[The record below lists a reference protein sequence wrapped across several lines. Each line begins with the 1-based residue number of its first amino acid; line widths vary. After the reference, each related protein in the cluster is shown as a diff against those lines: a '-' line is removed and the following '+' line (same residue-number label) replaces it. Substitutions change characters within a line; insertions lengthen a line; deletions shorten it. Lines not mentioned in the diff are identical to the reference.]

1 MLTSLLRQEHF
12 VVLLAF
18 PSNYQIFIHMRHLL
32 TIVLLVLTSSLFAQ
46 NCLTGW
52 TYYRPVSV
60 NNPSADALSDFQTS
74 FVLNTGEL
82 VSAGKLAANG
92 ADLRITDAACNV
104 LPYFMDSLATD
115 TVNVI
120 WVRVPA
126 ISATDTLE
134 LQLYYGNPV
143 ADSVANGDSTFIF
156 FDDFAADTV
165 NPAKWEAVGGYTTFE
180 PIEGILNYSSNGMN
194 PGPRFKFARTAM
206 QFTDAVHFD
215 FQARISNSNGIGFS
229 SGDST
234 IQRIIFRQS
243 SFGFDTLNQV
253 AMMLD
258 TVSNGIQVE
267 GLYPLI
273 RFPRNQLTAGSI
285 RAGIQDTFLTL
296 NHFANLTD
304 NSSTDSTYQLT
315 QIKMNSFHFIV
326 SSFLGSQTIFL
337 DYLRVRKPIPD
348 TVNVSVGME
357 EMLIASSL
365 EEETFSLQL
374 ILSPNPASH
383 QVHIE
388 GLPTGAFQTS
398 LINVQGQVIN
408 QQKLA
413 SVSGQDAILAIPNIP
428 AGLYWISIQDRS
440 QQVFSQSILIQQE

>member
-1 MLTSLLRQEHF
+1 MK
-12 VVLLAF
+12 
-18 PSNYQIFIHMRHLL
+18 HLL

-46 NCLTGW
+46 TCLPGW
-52 TYYRPVSV
+52 TYYRPISV
-60 NNPSADALSDFQTS
+60 NNPSADALSDCQVS

-115 TVNVI
+115 TANVI

-126 ISATDTLE
+126 VSATDTLE
-134 LQLYYGNPV
+134 LQLYYGNAL

-165 NPAKWEAVGGYTTFE
+165 NPAKWENVGGFTTFE
-180 PIEGILNYSSNGMN
+180 PVAGVLNYSSNGMN
-194 PGPRFKFARTAM
+194 PGPRFKFARTTM
-206 QFTDAVHFD
+206 EFDEAVDFD
-215 FQARISNSNGIGFS
+215 FRARVSNSNGIGFS
-229 SGDST
+229 SGDSA
-234 IQRIIFRQS
+234 IHRILFRQS

-253 AMMLD
+253 ALMLD
-258 TVSNGIQVE
+258 TLSNGVQVE

-273 RFPRNQLTAGSI
+273 RFPRNEFKAGNI
-285 RAGIQDTFLTL
+285 RTGIQDSLLTFT
-296 NHFANLTD
+296 HFANLND
-304 NSSTDSTYQLT
+304 NSSTDSIYQLT

-348 TVNVSVGME
+348 TVNVSVGIE

-365 EEETFSLQL
+365 EDEVFSLQL
-374 ILSPNPASH
+374 TLSPNPASH
-383 QVHIE
+383 QVQIE
-388 GLPTGAFQTS
+388 GLPTGTFHTS
-398 LINVQGQVIN
+398 LINLQGQVIN

-413 SVSGQDAILAIPNIP
+413 SVSGQTAPLALPAIP
-428 AGLYWISIQDRS
+428 AGLYWISIQERS
-440 QQVFSQSILIQQE
+440 QRVYSQSILIQQE